1 MTPISKKKP
10 APKKPAAIKALEQS
24 VAEVAEDIRHMK
36 AVLNRRLNFDISTEP
51 EDIVVPEADE
61 S

>member
-1 MTPISKKKP
+1 MAPKRKP
-10 APKKPAAIKALEQS
+10 APKKPAAKPVPRKEFDAL
-24 VAEVAEDIRHMK
+24 ADEVRHMK
-36 AVLNRRLNFDISTEP
+36 VVLNRRLNFDISTEP

>member
-1 MTPISKKKP
+1 MASAKKKP
-10 APKKPAAIKALEQS
+10 APKKKAPAVSRADFNAL
-24 VAEVAEDIRHMK
+24 ADEVRHMK
-36 AVLNRRLNFDISTEP
+36 VVLNRRLNFDISTEP